1 MNKQRYQYKDEAKEI
16 LRGHYEKPV
25 IVLLAFYI
33 MNVIIGSLLT
43 QTSVKYT
50 RTFPLEVVDPGNP
63 ALNTILS
70 IVEFL
75 VGAAIVY
82 ATIKL
87 ALFILHKIDFKV
99 EDIIFSGFKE
109 NFLRN
114 VFLQFMRTLFTV
126 LWMFLF
132 IIPGFVKAYAYS
144 MSFYLVNKESDLEAM
159 AAIDKSKNYTRGY
172 KWDLFMLDLSYLG
185 WYFIGIFT
193 FGILWL
199 WIIPKHQVARAMY
212 FEEIYENFTPTKK
225 DEIPELY

>member
-16 LRGHYEKPV
+16 LRGNYEKPV

-33 MNVIIGSLLT
+33 INAVIGSLLAK
-43 QTSVKYT
+43 TSVKYT
-50 RTFPLEVVDPGNP
+50 TTLPLEVVDPGNP

-87 ALFILHKIDFKV
+87 ALFILHRIDFNV

-114 VFLQFMRTLFTV
+114 AFLQFMRTLFTV

-144 MSFYLVNKESDLEAM
+144 MSFYLVNKESDLYAM
-159 AAIDKSKNYTRGY
+159 AAIEKSKNYTRGY

-185 WYFIGIFT
+185 WYFIGLFT

-225 DEIPELY
+225 DEISELY